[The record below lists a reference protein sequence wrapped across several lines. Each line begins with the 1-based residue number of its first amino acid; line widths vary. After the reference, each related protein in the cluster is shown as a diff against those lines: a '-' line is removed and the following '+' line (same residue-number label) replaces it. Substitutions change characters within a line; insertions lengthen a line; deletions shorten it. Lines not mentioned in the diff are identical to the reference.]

1 MSNFN
6 MKFIK
11 EAINVYGL
19 QNCQA
24 VPNTQGNTCTK
35 LLVNGE
41 VYKTGTLNKQACYD
55 LVKRLADKQQN
66 PEKYTDVEEIT
77 TGKNQVQFTK
87 DFSNVYING
96 KKYAVWDIVKDI
108 KPSRLNS
115 EYLYKQDTTQ
125 HQKEMAY
132 IIKTWLSNGNNY
144 AMYLLYNLNELDF
157 DLTPEEIAE
166 RNQII
171 GSIDV
176 TKL

>member
-11 EAINVYGL
+11 EAINMYGL

-66 PEKYTDVEEIT
+66 PDKYIEENQEQ
-77 TGKNQVQFTK
+77 NQVQFTK
-87 DFSNVYING
+87 DLNNVYING

-132 IIKTWLSNGNNY
+132 IIKTWLSNGSNY
-144 AMYLLYNLNELDF
+144 ANYLLYHLSDLNF
-157 DLTPEEIAE
+157 DLTQEEIAE
-166 RNQII
+166 REEMLMGI
-171 GSIDV
+171 
-176 TKL
+176 